1 MVSQLILLMIGAYLL
16 GSVPSAYLA
25 LKWSRGVD
33 IRQQGTGNVGAS
45 NVLSTGSKWL
55 VVPVALFDIGKGV
68 LSVWAAHLLD
78 MGTAQQIT
86 VGICAIIGH
95 NWPVFLHFRGGRGVL
110 ASLGVITMMSPK
122 LGLIALV
129 MSYLLAPFRQVA
141 LGVFLA
147 LAALPLFAW
156 FLSQPLDIADRL
168 PVTLGFVV
176 IALIG
181 YSKRL
186 LAPRTPLSRSMP
198 LGKLLLNR
206 LLFDRDIADRKAWIN
221 RLRPEEDLPD
231 QVIEQREEQS

>member
-1 MVSQLILLMIGAYLL
+1 MIGAYLL

-45 NVLSTGSKWL
+45 NLLSIGPKWL
-55 VVPVALFDIGKGV
+55 VLPVSLFDIGKGA
-68 LSVWAAHLLD
+68 LSVWAAHFLD

-95 NWPVFLHFRGGRGVL
+95 NWPVFLHFRGGRGIF

-122 LGLIALV
+122 LGLIVLL
-129 MSYLLAPFRQVA
+129 SPYLLAPFRRIA

-147 LAALPLFAW
+147 LTALPLLAW
-156 FLSQPLDIADRL
+156 FLSQPLGITDRL

-176 IALIG
+176 ITLIAF
-181 YSKRL
+181 SKRL

-206 LLFDRDIADRKAWIN
+206 LLFDRDIADRKAWIS
-221 RLRPEEDLPD
+221 RLRPEEDSSD
-231 QVIEQREEQS
+231 EIADGKE

>member
-1 MVSQLILLMIGAYLL
+1 VVTQFILLIIGAYLL

-33 IRQQGTGNVGAS
+33 IRRQGTGNVGAS
-45 NVLSTGSKWL
+45 NVLSTGPKWL

-68 LSVWAAHLLD
+68 FSVWAAQLLD
-78 MGTAQQIT
+78 MSAAQQIT

-95 NWPVFLHFRGGRGVL
+95 NWPVFLHFRGGRGVF

-122 LGLIALV
+122 LGLIVLI
-129 MSYLLAPFRQVA
+129 MPYLLAPFRRVA
-141 LGVFLA
+141 LGVFLV
-147 LAALPLFAW
+147 LAALPLIAW
-156 FLSQPLDIADRL
+156 FLSEPLDIADRL
-168 PVTLGFVV
+168 PVTLGFVA

-221 RLRPEEDLPD
+221 RLRPEEEPPDLSP
-231 QVIEQREEQS
+231 QQ

>member
-1 MVSQLILLMIGAYLL
+1 MATQLILLMIGAYLL

-45 NVLSTGSKWL
+45 NVLSTGPKWL

-68 LSVWAAHLLD
+68 LSVWAAQLLD
-78 MGTAQQIT
+78 MGTVQQIT

-122 LGLIALV
+122 LGLIVLV
-129 MSYLLAPFRQVA
+129 MPYLLAPFRRIA

-176 IALIG
+176 IALIAF
-181 YSKRL
+181 SKRL

-221 RLRPEEDLPD
+221 RLRSEEDLPD
-231 QVIEQREEQS
+231 QALEQREEKS

>member
-1 MVSQLILLMIGAYLL
+1 MVTQFILLMTGAYLL

-25 LKWSRGVD
+25 MRWSRGVD

-45 NVLSTGSKWL
+45 NVLRTGPKWL

-68 LSVWAAHLLD
+68 LSVWAAQLLGMD
-78 MGTAQQIT
+78 TAQQIT

-95 NWPVFLHFRGGRGVL
+95 NWPVFLHFRGGRGIL

-122 LGLIALV
+122 LGLIGLA
-129 MSYLLAPFRQVA
+129 MSYLLAPFHRVA
-141 LGVFLA
+141 LGVFLT

-176 IALIG
+176 IALIAF
-181 YSKRL
+181 SKRL
-186 LAPRTPLSRSMP
+186 LAPRTPLSRSVP
-198 LGKLLLNR
+198 LGKLLLTR
-206 LLFDRDIADRKAWIN
+206 LLFDRDIADRKAWIS
-221 RLRPEEDLPD
+221 RLRPEEASSD
-231 QVIEQREEQS
+231 QALEQREEKS

>member
-1 MVSQLILLMIGAYLL
+1 MVTQFILLIIGAYLL

-33 IRQQGTGNVGAS
+33 IRRQGTGNVGAS
-45 NVLSTGSKWL
+45 NVLSTGPKWL

-68 LSVWAAHLLD
+68 FSVWAAQLLD
-78 MGTAQQIT
+78 MSAAQQIT

-95 NWPVFLHFRGGRGVL
+95 NWPVFLHFRGGRGVF

-122 LGLIALV
+122 LGLIVLI
-129 MSYLLAPFRQVA
+129 MPYLLAPFRRVA
-141 LGVFLA
+141 LGVFLV
-147 LAALPLFAW
+147 LAALPLIAW
-156 FLSQPLDIADRL
+156 FLSEPLDIADRL
-168 PVTLGFVV
+168 PVTLGFVA

-206 LLFDRDIADRKAWIN
+206 LLFDRDIADRKAWIS
-221 RLRPEEDLPD
+221 RLRPEEEPPDLSP
-231 QVIEQREEQS
+231 QQ

>member
-1 MVSQLILLMIGAYLL
+1 MVPQFILLMIGAYLL

-25 LKWSRGVD
+25 LRWSRGVD

-45 NVLSTGSKWL
+45 NILSTGPKWL

-68 LSVWAAHLLD
+68 LSVWAAQLLD

-95 NWPVFLHFRGGRGVL
+95 NWPVFLHFRGGRGIL

-122 LGLIALV
+122 LGLIVLV
-129 MSYLLAPFRQVA
+129 MSYLPAPFRRVA

-147 LAALPLFAW
+147 LTALPLFAW
-156 FLSQPLDIADRL
+156 FLSRPLDIADRL

-176 IALIG
+176 IALIAF
-181 YSKRL
+181 SKRL

-198 LGKLLLNR
+198 LGKLLLIR
-206 LLFDRDIADRKAWIN
+206 LLFDRDIADRKAWIS
-221 RLRPEEDLPD
+221 RLRPEVDSSDAVADRKE
-231 QVIEQREEQS
+231 

>member
-1 MVSQLILLMIGAYLL
+1 MVTQFILLIIGAYLL

-33 IRQQGTGNVGAS
+33 IRRQGTGNVGAS
-45 NVLSTGSKWL
+45 NVLSTGPKWL

-68 LSVWAAHLLD
+68 FSVWAAQLLD
-78 MGTAQQIT
+78 MSAAQQIT

-95 NWPVFLHFRGGRGVL
+95 NWPVFLHFRGGRGVF

-122 LGLIALV
+122 LGLIVLI
-129 MSYLLAPFRQVA
+129 MPYLLAPFRRVA
-141 LGVFLA
+141 LGVFLV
-147 LAALPLFAW
+147 LAALPLIAW
-156 FLSQPLDIADRL
+156 FLSEPLDIADRL
-168 PVTLGFVV
+168 PVTLGFVA

-221 RLRPEEDLPD
+221 RLRPEEEPPDLSP
-231 QVIEQREEQS
+231 QQ

>member
-1 MVSQLILLMIGAYLL
+1 MVTQFILLMIGAYLL

-25 LKWSRGVD
+25 MRWSRGVD
-33 IRQQGTGNVGAS
+33 IRQLGTGNVGAS
-45 NVLSTGSKWL
+45 NVLSTGPKWL
-55 VVPVALFDIGKGV
+55 VVPVALFDIGKAA
-68 LSVWAAHLLD
+68 LSVWAAQLLD

-86 VGICAIIGH
+86 VGMCAIIGH
-95 NWPVFLHFRGGRGVL
+95 NWPVFLHFRGGRGIF

-122 LGLIALV
+122 LGLIVLL
-129 MSYLLAPFRQVA
+129 MPYLLAPFRRIA

-156 FLSQPLDIADRL
+156 FLSAPFDIANRL
-168 PVTLGFVV
+168 PVTLGFVA

-221 RLRPEEDLPD
+221 RLRPEEDSPD
-231 QVIEQREEQS
+231 QALEQREEKS